1 MFESLRPMIKLIKNK
16 MFDQAKV
23 KESLD
28 LLSWDP
34 GQIEDFHRTIGNQ
47 ETPLVRLSGL
57 AEHLGVGQILL
68 KDESPRFGLNAFK
81 ALGASYA
88 CLLYTSPSPRD

>member
-1 MFESLRPMIKLIKNK
+1 

-88 CLLYTSPSPRD
+88 MQMQIEKNPQI